1 MTANEDRPTIAERY
15 SRALESHHLEVKEGR
30 GDVDLLVAAGW
41 VHDGLGTKL
50 YRLRSEWDAV
60 RGEHRL
66 AEAAAQVAD
75 KKHTVRVRAVARM
88 AEGDDR
94 AEALQ
99 YAREQIEAAE
109 RAALTA
115 RALIMVHLKTLHAA
129 TVALGAFAVIHAIDV
144 RYRVR
149 GDNAQRIAGRALD
162 AWLDPNCPTC
172 HGTKVTGGL
181 FGGPKLV
188 CAHCGGY
195 GTRNDVRLDRSE
207 EGHKFGRS
215 LLVQM
220 DEKTDYVGKQM
231 RIFLRNQ
238 ESETAP
244 SPAELVDRLVE
255 LRSTQAER
263 D

>member
-99 YAREQIEAAE
+99 YARDQIAAAE

-129 TVALGAFAVIHAIDV
+129 TVALGPSPSSTQSTCATGYAATTPS
-144 RYRVR
+144 
-149 GDNAQRIAGRALD
+149 ASPAGRWMRGSIRTARRATERKLQAGFLAGRNLYALIAED
-162 AWLDPNCPTC
+162 MALAMMSAWTGQKK
-172 HGTKVTGGL
+172 GTSSADL
-181 FGGPKLV
+181 
-188 CAHCGGY
+188 C
-195 GTRNDVRLDRSE
+195 
-207 EGHKFGRS
+207 
-215 LLVQM
+215 
-220 DEKTDYVGKQM
+220 
-231 RIFLRNQ
+231 
-238 ESETAP
+238 
-244 SPAELVDRLVE
+244 
-255 LRSTQAER
+255 
-263 D
+263 

>member
-99 YAREQIEAAE
+99 YARDQIAAAE

-172 HGTKVTGGL
+172 EGRGYTGGFTL
-181 FGGPKLV
+181 PMAL
-188 CAHCGGY
+188 CNHCGGTGSRQY
-195 GTRNDVRLDRSE
+195 RLDRSD

-220 DEKTDYVGKQM
+220 DERTEFVGRQM
-231 RIFLRNQ
+231 RRYLGGPEG
-238 ESETAP
+238 ESAP
-244 SPAELVDRLVE
+244 SPAELVERLVE